1 MRALAGAPTNILDA
15 TCDAILASP
24 ALCHQEV
31 LIALAGRSW
40 NCLQNTGRAQ
50 RFLVRLAQTQNQ
62 ALFNQLFADVVMLP
76 VLRGV
81 MLPLLHAS
89 PSPELAHAL
98 QQLQQMTR
106 G

>member
-1 MRALAGAPTNILDA
+1 V
-15 TCDAILASP
+15 
-24 ALCHQEV
+24 QK
-31 LIALAGRSW
+31 
-40 NCLQNTGRAQ
+40 
-50 RFLVRLAQTQNQ
+50 NQ